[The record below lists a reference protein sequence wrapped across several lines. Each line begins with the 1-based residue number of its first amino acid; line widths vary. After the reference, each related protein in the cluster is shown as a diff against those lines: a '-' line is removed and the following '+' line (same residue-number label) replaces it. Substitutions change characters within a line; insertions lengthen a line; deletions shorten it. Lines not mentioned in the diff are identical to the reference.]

1 MSAATAEG
9 LTTAQV
15 EERRRALGEPEHDR
29 TSIPLRAII
38 RRNVFTLINLIT
50 LGFLVLI
57 LIAGAWKDALFAGV
71 IVINTLIG
79 IVQEV
84 RAKKTL
90 DRLALLIAPRAT
102 ISPSP
107 KQPIAHFWRI

>member
-1 MSAATAEG
+1 MSAAAFEG

-15 EERRRALGEPEHDR
+15 EERRRALGEPKPDR

-57 LIAGAWKDALFAGV
+57 LIFRPKG
-71 IVINTLIG
+71 
-79 IVQEV
+79 
-84 RAKKTL
+84 
-90 DRLALLIAPRAT
+90 LLGTREE
-102 ISPSP
+102 
-107 KQPIAHFWRI
+107 